1 MTRRIFTRS
10 PKKDEGEATQE
21 QLPSDPPSLL
31 ATAVDGGG
39 LDQAVVPEVPV
50 IASQERREPGWY
62 PDETDSGLMRYW
74 DGFHFTGQ
82 AKRSSSTPS
91 SSAESP
97 ARAPVVATPTT
108 EAPSIDWSHP
118 GFDDDDDVP
127 VGPRLAP
134 LFADLPIISEP
145 EPNVVVAP
153 AVPTPISTLPGP
165 VVGAP
170 QGATDPY
177 VRPAV
182 GERVRPAV
190 DEQVRPAVDERVR
203 PVVDETNED
212 ETINEVV
219 AAAAIGGV
227 SDQNGHGGQK
237 EQKVDSSDGQDAAD
251 GADNW
256 GKDTERAVI
265 RALTVDTPEAWQ
277 EAAQAAVVV
286 SQMAQTMQAAADA
299 KQTARQTAEAAEEAA
314 EAARVATH
322 TATDA
327 RETADRMAKS
337 AQEAAETARS
347 AAQKAV
353 EAKEDAERKAQAAP
367 KVAEKAEVAARTAAD
382 AKHKAQD
389 LEKLVVKARS
399 ANTPSAWSE
408 ALKLAELAVEAKQSG
423 GESFTEPIP
432 VDTSQPPLLWRRSTP
447 AMESGV
453 ESLDQALGVSERPFG
468 LRQGPQ

>member
-1 MTRRIFTRS
+1 
-10 PKKDEGEATQE
+10 
-21 QLPSDPPSLL
+21 
-31 ATAVDGGG
+31 
-39 LDQAVVPEVPV
+39 
-50 IASQERREPGWY
+50 
-62 PDETDSGLMRYW
+62 MRYW

-82 AKRSSSTPS
+82 AKRSSSAPS
-91 SSAESP
+91 SSGESQ
-97 ARAPVVATPTT
+97 AQAQVVAPPTA

-118 GFDDDDDVP
+118 GFDDDDDDVP

-145 EPNVVVAP
+145 ELNVVVAP
-153 AVPTPISTLPGP
+153 SVPTPISTLPGP

-170 QGATDPY
+170 QGAVDSH

-182 GERVRPAV
+182 AEVPAV
-190 DEQVRPAVDERVR
+190 TEVPAVG
-203 PVVDETNED
+203 VVAEG
-212 ETINEVV
+212 ETIDTVVV
-219 AAAAIGGV
+219 ATAIDSV
-227 SDQNGHGGQK
+227 SDQDGHSGQK
-237 EQKVDSSDGQDAAD
+237 EIKVDSSDGQGATD

-277 EAAQAAVVV
+277 QAAQAAVVV

-299 KQTARQTAEAAEEAA
+299 KQTARQTAEAAEAAA
-314 EAARVATH
+314 ETARVATH

-327 RETADRMAKS
+327 RETAERMAKS
-337 AQEAAETARS
+337 AQEAAETARL

-353 EAKEDAERKAQAAP
+353 EAKEDAERKAQEAP
-367 KVAEKAEVAARTAAD
+367 KIAEKAEVAARAAAD

-389 LEKLVVKARS
+389 LEKLVAKARS

-408 ALKLAELAVEAKQSG
+408 ALKLAELAVEAMQSG
-423 GESFTEPIP
+423 GEAFTEPMSDVTP
-432 VDTSQPPLLWRRSTP
+432 QAPLLWRRSTP
-447 AMESGV
+447 VPESGV
-453 ESLDQALGVSERPFG
+453 ESLDQALGVPERPFG